1 MPGTSTIGGLITGL
15 DTATLID
22 QLIAVSRRRIDLV
35 ANNQTTYSNK
45 LGAYQSL
52 NTKLLSFKSKADILR
67 NVDTFN
73 VFKNAITTDSTN
85 FKASEL
91 LSVSTT
97 TDANPGT
104 HTIEYTS
111 SSQLAQARQ
120 LSSKSF
126 SSKTTSL
133 ALTGEFVINGQAIRV
148 TGTDSLDDI
157 ASSINNAN
165 SGINATGVTASI
177 LTISSTDNRLILTSD
192 NTGEDKFSIL
202 DASAETSEDI
212 LQALGFTTAKT
223 NETIKNTTSDG
234 AQSDGFSRSDSTI
247 KSLLGLTNAQSSAT
261 VDIDGTNI
269 AIALATDTLTTI
281 ASTIDG
287 VTGVSATVK
296 STITDGVETFFI
308 DISGTTD
315 FTDNNNIL
323 ESLGILVGTNAS
335 VNELHAGSV
344 VNTIDGSTA
353 ITGTDRFSQIFGANV
368 GTNDTI
374 TIQGTKNDGTA
385 ITTTTYNIYSGG
397 TYNDIDNLL
406 LAIES
411 QYGGATY
418 VNAYVS
424 DGTDGN
430 TEGQIAISDLTAGDS
445 QISLTLI
452 TNNEDGGSLD
462 FGAVTATTEGY
473 DMQTTTGQ
481 DASVKIDGVGVTRN
495 SNSFDD
501 VINGV
506 TIDLARVESGSTV
519 NLTISRDTDSIK
531 SSANDFITEYNGI
544 IEFISQQFTFDEETK
559 SSGLL
564 AGESALSTIKS
575 TIQSTITSTNLLLPA
590 DYDALALIGIT
601 SDKDGKLALDDS
613 DFLSAINTDFN
624 AVRRLF
630 TPEGSTVNSGIT
642 YLSHT
647 KDTVAGEYAVVIN
660 TVATQATATGTADLS
675 GGIGATNTET
685 ITITDTLSGRVATIN
700 LDGDPGE
707 NGSSIDNIVNAINS
721 ELAAEYTQT
730 IVGDNAPQAGGSP
743 ITSTTTFGA
752 FDGNTLNQTDEVISF
767 SGTTRTGISI
777 INAFTITDKDTTT
790 VQDFLT
796 FIEDTYNNEI
806 SATLNSTG
814 YLVLQDNKAGDS
826 QLAITIPAYKG
837 VDFGSV
843 TTAGTGG
850 VKGRYAMEITASKN
864 GSNQLVITHD
874 NYGSSGGFTITEV
887 NDYSGIVDGAYTGED
902 VVGTIGGVVATGNGQ
917 TLTVSGSTA
926 NNEGLSIKV
935 TSTNES
941 LVGSVVNTESGSA
954 ITSSTK
960 FTDIDVAAVSN
971 NDTITVS
978 GKQHDGT
985 AVSYGYT
992 ISPIGTVTVGDFLS
1006 DIETNFGLS
1015 AGSATINASGQI
1027 SINDSYAGASQL
1039 SITLVENN
1047 EGGGTLDF
1055 GTITP
1060 GPKDDVKLT
1069 IGVAEEMYREL
1080 DYFTDQFDGLVTVKM
1095 DGFQDTIDLLQ
1106 DDIFDMEARLLMER
1120 TRLERQFVQLEV
1132 SLAKLQSVSAF
1143 LAQQLG
1149 SLTNLIS

>member
-22 QLIAVSRRRIDLV
+22 QLIAISRRRIDLV

-67 NVDTFN
+67 SVDTFN

-97 TDANPGT
+97 KDANPGT
-104 HTIEYTS
+104 HTIEFTS

-133 ALTGEFVINGQAIRV
+133 TLTGEFVINGQAIRV
-148 TGTDSLDDI
+148 TATDSLDDI

-165 SGINATGVTASI
+165 SGINATGLTAAI
-177 LTISSTDNRLILTSD
+177 LTISSIDNRLILTSD

-234 AQSDGFSRSDSTI
+234 AQSDGFSSSDNTI

-287 VTGVSATVK
+287 VTGVSASVK
-296 STITDGVETFFI
+296 STTTDGVETFFI

-323 ESLGILVGTNAS
+323 ETLGILVGTNAS

-368 GTNDTI
+368 GTNDTV
-374 TIQGTKNDGTA
+374 TIQGTRNDGTA

-495 SNSFDD
+495 SNSIDD

-544 IEFISQQFTFDEETK
+544 IEFISQQFTFDEDTK

-590 DYDALALIGIT
+590 DFDALALIGIT
-601 SDKDGKLALDDS
+601 SKQDGKLALDDS
-613 DFLSAINTDFN
+613 DFLSALNTDFN

-630 TPEGSTVNSGIT
+630 TPEGSAVNSEIT
-642 YLSHT
+642 YISHT

-660 TVATQATATGTADLS
+660 TFATQATATGTADLS

-685 ITITDTLSGRVATIN
+685 ITITDTVAASRVATIN
-700 LDGDPGE
+700 LDGDPGK

-721 ELAAEYTQT
+721 ELAAEYTQI
-730 IVGDNAPQAGGSP
+730 IVGDNAPLAGGSP

-752 FDGNTLNQTDEVISF
+752 FDGNTLNQNDEVISF

-790 VQDFLT
+790 IQDFLT

-806 SATLNSTG
+806 SATINSTG

-874 NYGSSGGFTITEV
+874 NYGSSGGFTITEA

-917 TLTVSGSTA
+917 ILTVSGSTA
-926 NNEGLSIKV
+926 NSEGLSIRV
-935 TSTNES
+935 TSTTT
-941 LVGSVVNTESGSA
+941 GS
-954 ITSSTK
+954 
-960 FTDIDVAAVSN
+960 
-971 NDTITVS
+971 
-978 GKQHDGT
+978 
-985 AVSYGYT
+985 
-992 ISPIGTVTVGDFLS
+992 
-1006 DIETNFGLS
+1006 
-1015 AGSATINASGQI
+1015 
-1027 SINDSYAGASQL
+1027 
-1039 SITLVENN
+1039 
-1047 EGGGTLDF
+1047 
-1055 GTITP
+1055 
-1060 GPKDDVKLT
+1060 KDDVKLT

-1106 DDIFDMEARLLMER
+1106 DDIDAMEARLLMER

-1132 SLAKLQSVSAF
+1132 SLAKLKSVSSF

>member
-22 QLIAVSRRRIDLV
+22 QLIAISRRRIDLV

-67 NVDTFN
+67 SVDTFN

-97 TDANPGT
+97 KDANPGT
-104 HTIEYTS
+104 HTIEFTS

-133 ALTGEFVINGQAIRV
+133 TLTGEFVINGQAIRV
-148 TGTDSLDDI
+148 TATDSLDDI

-165 SGINATGVTASI
+165 SGINATGLTAAI
-177 LTISSTDNRLILTSD
+177 LTISSIDNRLILTSD

-234 AQSDGFSRSDSTI
+234 AQSDGFSSSDNTI

-287 VTGVSATVK
+287 VTGVSASVK
-296 STITDGVETFFI
+296 STTTDGVETFFI

-323 ESLGILVGTNAS
+323 ETLGILVGTNAS

-368 GTNDTI
+368 GTNDTV
-374 TIQGTKNDGTA
+374 TIQGTRNDGTA

-495 SNSFDD
+495 SNSIDD

-506 TIDLARVESGSTV
+506 TIDLARVESGATV
-519 NLTISRDTDSIK
+519 NLTISRDTDRIK

-544 IEFISQQFTFDEETK
+544 IEFISQQFTFDEDTK

-590 DYDALALIGIT
+590 DFDALALIGIT
-601 SDKDGKLALDDS
+601 SKQDGKLALDDS
-613 DFLSAINTDFN
+613 DFLSALNTDFN

-630 TPEGSTVNSGIT
+630 TPEGSAVNSEIT
-642 YLSHT
+642 YISHT

-660 TVATQATATGTADLS
+660 TFATQATATGTADLS

-685 ITITDTLSGRVATIN
+685 ITITDTVAASRVATIN
-700 LDGDPGE
+700 LDGDPGK

-721 ELAAEYTQT
+721 ELAAEYTQI
-730 IVGDNAPQAGGSP
+730 IVGDNAPLAGGSP

-752 FDGNTLNQTDEVISF
+752 FDGNTLNQNDEVISF

-790 VQDFLT
+790 IQDFLT

-806 SATLNSTG
+806 SATINSTG

-874 NYGSSGGFTITEV
+874 NYGSSGGFTITEA

-917 TLTVSGSTA
+917 ILTVSGSTA
-926 NNEGLSIKV
+926 NSEGLSIRV
-935 TSTNES
+935 TSTTT
-941 LVGSVVNTESGSA
+941 GS
-954 ITSSTK
+954 
-960 FTDIDVAAVSN
+960 
-971 NDTITVS
+971 
-978 GKQHDGT
+978 
-985 AVSYGYT
+985 
-992 ISPIGTVTVGDFLS
+992 
-1006 DIETNFGLS
+1006 
-1015 AGSATINASGQI
+1015 
-1027 SINDSYAGASQL
+1027 
-1039 SITLVENN
+1039 
-1047 EGGGTLDF
+1047 
-1055 GTITP
+1055 
-1060 GPKDDVKLT
+1060 KDDVKLT

-1106 DDIFDMEARLLMER
+1106 DDIDAMEARLLMER

-1132 SLAKLQSVSAF
+1132 SLAKLKSVSSF